1 MKKLTQKKKI
11 KIAKIFFG
19 TYAFLI
25 YAYIG
30 GMVYLD
36 YLVSE
41 NSAYYDFYTGAGIG
55 LIIFI
60 VVCLILFYTFGSYL
74 ENTTNFK
81 HSYQYDFEYKDFPD
95 LNEDIKNKLLKE
107 KYNLPIK
114 YNINDKEEVYIYLK
128 KSEDKEIEIWIV
140 SNLISVTKEKA
151 NKLSKILKEFLTKY
165 VGKEKVKLKKGL
177 HLVCVKRYSM
187 EFESLVKDTFISYG
201 PTLTVGLSF
210 SKRKIYIPKAKEVF
224 ATVTDNYDYL
234 KEEFFKVVDRIEK
247 KK

>member
-1 MKKLTQKKKI
+1 MRKLTRKRKTL
-11 KIAKIFFG
+11 IAKIFFG

-25 YAYIG
+25 LISIFYIE
-30 GMVYLD
+30 YLEMFSSNE
-36 YLVSE
+36 LF
-41 NSAYYDFYTGAGIG
+41 NG
-55 LIIFI
+55 LIVIDDI
-60 VVCLILFYTFGSYL
+60 LLMILWLILFYKFGFSYL

-81 HSYQYDFEYKDFPD
+81 NSYQYDFEYKDFPD

-140 SNLISVTKEKA
+140 SNLISVTKEKVE
-151 NKLSKILKEFLTKY
+151 KLSKILKEFLTKY